1 MGILIYMLVAFGL
14 ALYLIIKRKQY
25 VIGIFA
31 IVAIGIV
38 CFISFA
44 APTIAYNKSLK
55 LIAEGNYERA
65 ADVLDAVSSDDHDSI
80 WLLSYANTRAKYG
93 ENPTG
98 KEAVYAYDKL
108 EKVVEYGDY
117 LPCYDEICRYAKQ
130 VKAAADEE
138 IRRQRAEIKAGLPYV
153 GMDPEYIHD
162 TKLGKGKLSFST
174 DDLDVYTWDAADG
187 CMIFWLEVYK
197 GKVVE
202 TDKRNDI
209 HWSGDNWKNL
219 NHKNFSAPSYSY
231 NSDPYDAEAYSS
243 ADDFYYDYYNDFFDY
258 EEAEDYWYEHN

>member
-1 MGILIYMLVAFGL
+1 MEILIYIIAAFVL

-31 IVAIGIV
+31 IVAIVIV

-44 APTIAYNKSLK
+44 APTIAYNKSIQ

-65 ADVLDAVSSDDHDSI
+65 TDVLDTISSDDHGSI
-80 WLLSYANTRAKYG
+80 WLRSYTKTRAKYG

-98 KEAVYAYDKL
+98 EEAVYAYDSL
-108 EKVVEYGDY
+108 EGVVEYGGN

-138 IRRQRAEIKAGLPYV
+138 TRRQRAEIKAGLPYV

-174 DDLDVYTWDAADG
+174 DNLDVYTWDAADG

-209 HWSGDNWKNL
+209 HWSGDNWKNVD
-219 NHKNFSAPSYSY
+219 HKSYGKPSYSY
-231 NSDPYDAEAYSS
+231 NSDPYNAGSYSN
-243 ADDFYYDYYNDFFDY
+243 ADDFYYDYYDDFFDY
-258 EEAEDYWYEHN
+258 EDAEYYWNSQN